1 MRNPIQAY
9 NVKSPKGNA
18 MDNLW
23 RRKSITDLQE
33 EARSNTGFKKT
44 LGPINLTAIG
54 IGAVI
59 GAGIFVL
66 TGKAA
71 ADYAGPGVVLSF
83 VLAAVC
89 CGFAGLCYA
98 EFASMIPIAGSAY
111 TYAYA
116 TLGELLAWFIGWDL
130 ILEYSVC
137 AATVAVGWSGYMV
150 SFLKSLGIHIPPE
163 FMDAPGTHL
172 IYLSSAVFE
181 KMHLPTPEGWY
192 QLSAYAKDL
201 QMLGIDAA
209 SLPQATTMFNL
220 PAFLIVLLL
229 TGVLIRGIK
238 ESATVNACIV
248 ALKICVVLLVIA
260 VGVFYINPA
269 NWVPFIPE
277 NTGEIG
283 HFGLSGIVRAAGVV
297 FFAYIGFDAVST
309 TAQEAKNPQRDMP
322 IGILGSLVIC
332 TVLYILVSLVLTGV
346 ASYTKLNVSD
356 PVAVAIDVM
365 GMPWLSILVKLG
377 AIAGLTSVILVFL
390 LGQPR
395 VFFSMSKDGLLPP
408 GFSKMH
414 PKYGTPFM
422 TTLVT
427 GVVVAFVSAF
437 FPIGI
442 LGELVSIGT
451 LFAFAIVC
459 AGVLVLRYKQPNLP
473 RPFKTPLMPLTPILG
488 CLSCLY
494 LALGLP
500 GDTWIRLIVWMAI
513 GMVIYF
519 MYGIKHSKLR
529 TPEEAA
535 SVVVEEA

>member
-1 MRNPIQAY
+1 
-9 NVKSPKGNA
+9 
-18 MDNLW
+18 MDAFW
-23 RRKSITDLQE
+23 RRKSIHDLQS
-33 EARSNTGFKKT
+33 EASANTGFKKT

-71 ADYAGPGVVLSF
+71 AEYAGPAVVLSF
-83 VLAAVC
+83 ILAAVA

-137 AATVAVGWSGYMV
+137 AATVAVGWSGYMI
-150 SFLKSLGIHIPPE
+150 SFLKTLGIHVPPQ
-163 FMDAPGTHL
+163 FMDAPGTAL
-172 IYLSSAVFE
+172 VYISSALFE
-181 KMHLPTPEGWY
+181 KMRLHSPEGWY

-201 QMLGIDAA
+201 QLAGVGVD
-209 SLPQATTMFNL
+209 SLPQATTLFNL
-220 PAFLIVLLL
+220 PACLIVLAL
-229 TGVLIRGIK
+229 TAVLIRGIK
-238 ESATVNACIV
+238 ESATVNAVIV
-248 ALKICVVLLVIA
+248 GLKIVVVLLVIA
-260 VGVFYINPA
+260 VGVFFVNPS
-269 NWVPFIPE
+269 NWAPFIPA
-277 NTGEIG
+277 NTGDFG
-283 HFGLSGIVRAAGVV
+283 QFGLSGIVRAAGVV

-309 TAQEAKNPQRDMP
+309 TAQEARNPQRDMP

-332 TVLYILVSLVLTGV
+332 TILYILVALVLTGV
-346 ASYTKLNVSD
+346 ASYTRLNVAD
-356 PVAVAIDVM
+356 PIAVAIDIM
-365 GMPWLSILVKLG
+365 GMPWLSVLVKLG

-408 GFSKMH
+408 GFAKMH
-414 PKYGTPFM
+414 PKYGTPVT
-422 TTLVT
+422 TTLWT
-427 GVVVAFVSAF
+427 GLAVAATAGF
-437 FPIGI
+437 FPIGV

-459 AGVLVLRYKQPNLP
+459 AGVLVLRYKQPGLH
-473 RPFKTPLMPLTPILG
+473 RPFRTPFMPLTPILG

-494 LALGLP
+494 LAFGLP
-500 GDTWIRLIVWMAI
+500 ADTWIRLVVWMAI
-513 GMVIYF
+513 GMGVYF
-519 MYGIKHSKLR
+519 MYGIKHSRLNGAA
-529 TPEEAA
+529 TVAATAAEEA
-535 SVVVEEA
+535 

>member
-1 MRNPIQAY
+1 
-9 NVKSPKGNA
+9 

-23 RRKSITDLQE
+23 RKKSILDLQA
-33 EARSNTGFKKT
+33 EAKANTGFKKS
-44 LGPINLTAIG
+44 LGPVNLTAIG

-83 VLAAVC
+83 MLAAVA

-150 SFLKSLGIHIPPE
+150 SFLKSLGIHLPPQ
-163 FMDAPGTHL
+163 FMDAPGTQL
-172 IYLSSAVFE
+172 VYLSGAVFE
-181 KMHLPTPEGWY
+181 KLHLPTPEGWY
-192 QLSAYAKDL
+192 QIAAYAKDL
-201 QMLGIDAA
+201 RVAGIDLTT
-209 SLPQATTMFNL
+209 LPHATTLFNL
-220 PAFLIVLLL
+220 PACLIVLAL
-229 TGVLIRGIK
+229 TAVLIRGIK
-238 ESATVNACIV
+238 ESATVNAVIV
-248 ALKICVVLLVIA
+248 ALKILIVLLVIV
-260 VGVFYINPA
+260 VGAFYVNPA
-269 NWVPFIPE
+269 NWVPFVPA
-277 NTGEIG
+277 NTGDFG

-332 TVLYILVSLVLTGV
+332 TILYILVALVLTGV

-356 PVAVAIDVM
+356 PIAVAIDII

-377 AIAGLTSVILVFL
+377 ALAGLTSVILVFL

-408 GFSKMH
+408 AFAKIH
-414 PKYGTPFM
+414 PKYGTPVM

-427 GVVVAFVSAF
+427 GLVVALAAGF
-437 FPIGI
+437 FSIGI

-459 AGVLVLRYKQPNLP
+459 AGVMVLRYRQPDLP

-494 LALGLP
+494 LAGGLP
-500 GDTWIRLIVWMAI
+500 VETWIRLVVWMAI
-513 GMVIYF
+513 GMLVYF
-519 MYGIKHSKLR
+519 MYGMKHSKLR
-529 TPEEAA
+529 DPEAA
-535 SVVVEEA
+535 GAIVIEKA

>member
-1 MRNPIQAY
+1 
-9 NVKSPKGNA
+9 
-18 MDNLW
+18 MDRLW
-23 RRKSITDLQE
+23 RRKSITALQRE
-33 EARSNTGFKKT
+33 SEANTGLRKT
-44 LGPINLTAIG
+44 LGPVNLTAIG

-66 TGKAA
+66 TGQAA
-71 ADYAGPGVVLSF
+71 ANYAGPGVVLSF
-83 VLAAVC
+83 ILAAVC

-116 TLGELLAWFIGWDL
+116 TLGEMLAWFIGWDL

-150 SFLKSLGIHIPPE
+150 SFLKTLGIQVPPALI
-163 FMDAPGTHL
+163 DAPGTKL
-172 IYLSSAVFE
+172 VFLSSAVIA
-181 KMHLPTPEGWY
+181 KLHATIPEGWY
-192 QLSAYAKDL
+192 QLTSYAKDL
-201 QMLGIDAA
+201 ATAGVDMA
-209 SLPQATTMFNL
+209 SVPQATAMFNL
-220 PAFLIVLLL
+220 PAFAIVLLL
-229 TGVLIRGIK
+229 TLVLIRGIK

-248 ALKICVVLLVIA
+248 ALKLVVVLVVIA
-260 VGVFYINPA
+260 VGFFYVNPA
-269 NWVPFIPE
+269 NWVPFVPE
-277 NTGEIG
+277 NTGDFG

-309 TAQEAKNPQRDMP
+309 TAQEARNPQRDMP

-332 TVLYILVSLVLTGV
+332 TILYILVSMVLTGV
-346 ASYTKLNVSD
+346 SPYTRLNVSD

-365 GMPWLSILVKLG
+365 GMPWLSFLVKLG

-390 LGQPR
+390 MGQPR

-408 GFSKMH
+408 GFSKIH
-414 PKYGTPFM
+414 PRYGTPFM
-422 TTLVT
+422 TTLAT
-427 GVVVAFVSAF
+427 GVVVAVVSGL

-459 AGVLVLRYKQPNLP
+459 AGVLVLRYKQPDLH
-473 RPFKTPLMPLTPILG
+473 RPFRTPLMPLVPILG

-494 LALGLP
+494 LAFGLP
-500 GDTWIRLIVWMAI
+500 GETWLRLIVWMAI
-513 GMVIYF
+513 GMAVYF
-519 MYGIKHSKLR
+519 LYGIRHSRLQTAR
-529 TPEEAA
+529 AAVLAPTLEE
-535 SVVVEEA
+535 S

>member
-1 MRNPIQAY
+1 
-9 NVKSPKGNA
+9 
-18 MDNLW
+18 MDTLW
-23 RRKSITDLQE
+23 RRKSVTALQQ
-33 EARSNTGFKKT
+33 EAKANSGFKKT
-44 LGPINLTAIG
+44 LGPVNLTAIG

-71 ADYAGPGVVLSF
+71 AEYAGPSVVLSF
-83 VLAAVC
+83 FLAAVC

-150 SFLKSLGIHIPPE
+150 SFLKSLGIHIPPQL
-163 FMDAPGTHL
+163 MDAPGTHL
-172 IYLSSAVFE
+172 VYVTQALFE
-181 KMHLPTPEGWY
+181 KMHVSTPEGWY
-192 QLSAYAKDL
+192 QLAAYANDL
-201 QMLGIDAA
+201 KLAGIDAA
-209 SLPQATTMFNL
+209 GLPQAVTLFNL
-220 PAFLIVLLL
+220 PACLIVLLL

-248 ALKICVVLLVIA
+248 ALKIVVVLLVIG
-260 VGVFYINPA
+260 VGFFYVVPA
-269 NWVPFIPE
+269 NWLPFIPQ
-277 NTGEIG
+277 NTGDFG
-283 HFGLSGIVRAAGVV
+283 HFGVSGIVRAAGVV

-332 TVLYILVSLVLTGV
+332 TILYVLVSLVLTGV
-346 ASYTKLNVSD
+346 APYTKLNVSD

-395 VFFSMSKDGLLPP
+395 IFFSMSKDGLLPP
-408 GFSKMH
+408 GFSKIH
-414 PKYGTPFM
+414 PKFGTPFM

-427 GVVVAFVSAF
+427 GLAVALVSGF

-459 AGVLVLRYKQPNLP
+459 AGVLVLRYKQPGLA
-473 RPFKTPLMPLTPILG
+473 RPFKTPFMPVTPILG

-494 LALGLP
+494 LAAGLP
-500 GDTWIRLIVWMAI
+500 LDTWLRLIIWMAI
-513 GMVIYF
+513 GMVVYF

-529 TPEEAA
+529 VAEPAESVAFEAE
-535 SVVVEEA
+535 S